1 MSFNEAIVGEWS
13 EGYEYLGSIPRALRY
28 NLDGYAPDAVTLSG
42 DGTVIEYASPE
53 EAAARIASE
62 LGIDGEVASRAF
74 IADAG
79 ETISEPMQEL
89 LGIETEVETEAVRV
103 NGTSILS
110 LTLDYTRSCSLSQSR
125 LAVCRGVPTTFI
137 MAHGRGDRWKTPHG
151 LQSMFA
157 LEVEI
162 RPRSFDPVERELES
176 EAVSEAPAADGLAPH
191 PLAHRLLGG
200 LAGAA
205 LGLVSGALLKALG
218 GRIRRR
224 IRRRVHASRPAV
236 RQMVGGV

>member
-1 MSFNEAIVGEWS
+1 MYLKGFLGRLNFGRFAMLLQCLCMLGARCHGRLSHVIPLSASVDGSWTSPTGSLSLSWKAGVTRVRFSITHEGDAWVGFGVSAEGRMSFNEAIVGEWS

-89 LGIETEVETEAVRV
+89 LGIETEVETEV
-103 NGTSILS
+103 
-110 LTLDYTRSCSLSQSR
+110 
-125 LAVCRGVPTTFI
+125 
-137 MAHGRGDRWKTPHG
+137 K
-151 LQSMFA
+151 
-157 LEVEI
+157 
-162 RPRSFDPVERELES
+162 SFL
-176 EAVSEAPAADGLAPH
+176 
-191 PLAHRLLGG
+191 
-200 LAGAA
+200 
-205 LGLVSGALLKALG
+205 
-218 GRIRRR
+218 
-224 IRRRVHASRPAV
+224 
-236 RQMVGGV
+236 

>member
-1 MSFNEAIVGEWS
+1 ME
-13 EGYEYLGSIPRALRY
+13 
-28 NLDGYAPDAVTLSG
+28 DAPW
-42 DGTVIEYASPE
+42 
-53 EAAARIASE
+53 
-62 LGIDGEVASRAF
+62 VAGKSH
-74 IADAG
+74 
-79 ETISEPMQEL
+79 T
-89 LGIETEVETEAVRV
+89 
-103 NGTSILS
+103 S
-110 LTLDYTRSCSLSQSR
+110 LTQVSHKSHSANFPHSQQTNAPPICLSAHSSR
-125 LAVCRGVPTTFI
+125 PF
-137 MAHGRGDRWKTPHG
+137 